1 MGNNW
6 TILYDNCMINA
17 GLITEVTLQMV
28 AVRFSEHPV
37 LINVFRKI
45 AEEKKLGLLLLH
57 ICIIDPFAI

>member
-1 MGNNW
+1 
-6 TILYDNCMINA
+6 MINA

-28 AVRFSEHPV
+28 AVHFSEHPV